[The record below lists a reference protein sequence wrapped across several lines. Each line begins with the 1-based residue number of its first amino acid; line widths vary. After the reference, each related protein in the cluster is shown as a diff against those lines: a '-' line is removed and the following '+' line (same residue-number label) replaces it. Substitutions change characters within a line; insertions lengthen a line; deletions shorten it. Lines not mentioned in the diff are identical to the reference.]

1 MVNSRSTEQAFE
13 SAIASGHFSTDESA
27 FNYVGHYMYMGSDD
41 NRDFFKDSTTRQ
53 YSNRC
58 FTGDHGEL
66 VNKHNRLLQVA
77 IDTGSD
83 AIALEQNINA
93 VRIELGL
100 DEITLYDGLLDAHLA
115 LMVVA

>member
-1 MVNSRSTEQAFE
+1 M
-13 SAIASGHFSTDESA
+13 
-27 FNYVGHYMYMGSDD
+27 
-41 NRDFFKDSTTRQ
+41 
-53 YSNRC
+53 
-58 FTGDHGEL
+58 
-66 VNKHNRLLQVA
+66 A

-100 DEITLYDGLLDAHLA
+100 PEITLYDGLLDAHLA